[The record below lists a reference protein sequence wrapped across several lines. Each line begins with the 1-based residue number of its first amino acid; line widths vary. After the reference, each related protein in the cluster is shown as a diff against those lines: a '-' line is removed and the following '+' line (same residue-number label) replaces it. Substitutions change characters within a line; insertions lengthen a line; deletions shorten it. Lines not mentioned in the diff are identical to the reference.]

1 MDARPFGRYQLLD
14 SLGHD
19 DGIQLVRAYDTAT
32 ARTVAL
38 KLLPPHLVQDRRF
51 AEPFEREAH
60 SAMALNDPRALPMH
74 GFGEIDGWWY
84 LESPLDPWLAP
95 NADRR
100 ALRYV
105 ALVVSV
111 VLLVALLVLVGA
123 QLRTASDRERNQL
136 AVQTPS
142 PYPTQRSQAPAPDTA
157 DGDEFQ
163 QAAGRF
169 ARDLTTTSPETIDAD
184 VQRVLDESTGI
195 FHDDFEKRSKAFAD
209 VVRQSGSTSTG
220 DVKAT
225 AVESMSGNAVT
236 VLAALAVAIRNAAS
250 LNQEPRKWR
259 MRITVQRQSGKI
271 LASNVEFFP

>member
-1 MDARPFGRYQLLD
+1 MVVSRIA
-14 SLGHD
+14 
-19 DGIQLVRAYDTAT
+19 
-32 ARTVAL
+32 
-38 KLLPPHLVQDRRF
+38 
-51 AEPFEREAH
+51 
-60 SAMALNDPRALPMH
+60 
-74 GFGEIDGWWY
+74 
-84 LESPLDPWLAP
+84 LDPWLAP

-195 FHDDFEKRSKAFAD
+195 FHDDFEKRSEAFAD

-236 VLAALAVAIRNAAS
+236 VLAALAVATRNAAS